1 LRYDLYEV
9 IRRIIYKNSEGIVPM
24 KKQLLLIFI
33 ITSFFL
39 SGCLTFHR
47 ISYELNLDDDLK
59 GKGII
64 KVFDIRSDAETEE
77 EFEEDK
83 NTLFD
88 YIYKSEGFI
97 SDMHNEGKDITS
109 RRLYVKDDLLH
120 GEVRFNF
127 DDIRKVEGIASEEG
141 FYYLTMELEDSIYS
155 TNGEVILSDEY
166 KRIVWDKSAKTLLFE
181 MIATDYDD
189 SYYKYLAPFY
199 KEDN

>member
-33 ITSFFL
+33 ISSFFL

-189 SYYKYLAPFY
+189 SYYKDLAPFY

>member
-1 LRYDLYEV
+1 LRYDLYEI

-33 ITSFFL
+33 ITSFVL

-120 GEVRFNF
+120 GEVRFSF
-127 DDIRKVEGIASEEG
+127 DDIRKVEGIATEEG

-155 TNGEVILSDEY
+155 TNGEVILSNEY